1 MDDRHHDGDCEKK
14 NYKTNLLA
22 AHLLKNSDSL
32 TYSVSC
38 CLFDSVV
45 TLAVCETAEI
55 SPALFKPLTREDYR
69 IQKTPRQLKN
79 GEKA

>member
-69 IQKTPRQLKN
+69 IQ
-79 GEKA
+79 